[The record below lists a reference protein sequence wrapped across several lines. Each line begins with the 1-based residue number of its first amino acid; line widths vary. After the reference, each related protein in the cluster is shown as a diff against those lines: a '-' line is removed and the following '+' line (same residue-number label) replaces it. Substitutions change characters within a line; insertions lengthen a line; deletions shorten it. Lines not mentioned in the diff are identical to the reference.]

1 LILGGFV
8 DTPDKLDEV
17 LDGLPEPV
25 QQQAAER
32 WAALPPAVQED
43 LGTALDGLPSSLKP
57 LKEILSL
64 VADQYKPV
72 YGNKRRI
79 AVVGP
84 ANVGKSTLYNRLVA
98 RREDEAAVS
107 PVPGTTRRNQE
118 ADAGLFLVVDTPG
131 ADAVGAV
138 GQREREIAFRAADA
152 ADFLVIVLDVAH
164 GIKQD
169 DKALVDDL
177 VALDKPYVLVLNKI
191 DLVPKKHREE
201 VIEAAAA
208 SLGVAPGRVVDT
220 VATEGTHVGRVVLA
234 VARAEPELLAALAR
248 ALPEYRSRLAWQRI
262 LSAASGAGVVGLTPL
277 PFADLIPLWG
287 IQTGLVLSLARVYGY
302 RITAG
307 RAKEL
312 IATFGIGF
320 LGRTLFYELV
330 KLGGVPGWILG
341 ASVAAATTVTLGYG
355 AMIWFAH
362 GEQPTAE
369 ALRRIAGEVAGIL
382 RDRLLDLG
390 KKKPD
395 KRTLRQRLAEG
406 LQDLPERLRRES
418 EGAEA

>member
-1 LILGGFV
+1 V
-8 DTPDKLDEV
+8 DAADRLDEV
-17 LDGLPEPV
+17 LEGLPEPV

-32 WAALPPAVQED
+32 WAALPPAVQDD
-43 LGTALDGLPSSLKP
+43 LGAALDGLPSSLKP

-72 YGNKRRI
+72 YGNKHRI

-98 RREDEAAVS
+98 RREDEAEVS

-138 GQREREIAFRAADA
+138 GQRERQIAFRAAER
-152 ADFLVIVLDVAH
+152 ADFLVIVLDAAH
-164 GIKQD
+164 GIKQG

-201 VIEAAAA
+201 VIVAAAA

-220 VATEGTHVGRVVLA
+220 VATEGTNVGRVVLA
-234 VARAEPELLAALAR
+234 VARVEPELLAALAR

-262 LSAASGAGVVGLTPL
+262 VSAASGAGVVGLTPL

-362 GEQPTAE
+362 GEKPTAE
-369 ALRRIAGEVAGIL
+369 ALRRIAGQVAAIL

-395 KRTLRQRLAEG
+395 KRTLRQRLAES

-418 EGAEA
+418 EEQS

>member
-1 LILGGFV
+1 
-8 DTPDKLDEV
+8 LDEV
-17 LDGLPEPV
+17 LEGLPEPV
-25 QQQAAER
+25 QRQAAER
-32 WAALPPAVQED
+32 WAALPPTVQDD
-43 LGTALDGLPSSLKP
+43 LGVALDGLPSSLKP
-57 LKEILSL
+57 LKEVLSL

-84 ANVGKSTLYNRLVA
+84 ANVGKSTLYNRLIT
-98 RREDEAAVS
+98 RREDEAEVS

-138 GQREREIAFRAADA
+138 GQREREIAFRAANA
-152 ADFLVIVLDVAH
+152 ADLLVIVLDVAH

-177 VALDKPYVLVLNKI
+177 VTLDKPYVLVLNKI
-191 DLVPKKHREE
+191 DLVPQKHREE

-208 SLGVAPGRVVDT
+208 SLGVASGRVVDT
-220 VATEGTHVGRVVLA
+220 VATEGTNVGRVVLA
-234 VARAEPELLAALAR
+234 VARVEPELLAALAR

-262 LSAASGAGVVGLTPL
+262 VSAASGAGVIGLTPL

-355 AMIWFAH
+355 AMVWFAH
-362 GEQPTAE
+362 GEKPTAE
-369 ALRRIAGEVAGIL
+369 ALRRIAGQVAGIL
-382 RDRLLDLG
+382 RERLLDLG

-406 LQDLPERLRRES
+406 LQDLPERLRGES
-418 EGAEA
+418 EEAEI